1 MNGVIRICGLQPETI
16 IGCYVWERTT
26 KQRLEIDLELTAD
39 FSLAA
44 QTDDLSHAL
53 DYVAISEYVMSFVSA
68 SQFELLEA
76 LSKAIIDEIFDR
88 WPVSEVTVHIAKP
101 GAVPAASIIGVSLTL
116 SRGS

>member
-1 MNGVIRICGLQPETI
+1 MNGVVRIRGLQPETI
-16 IGCYVWERTT
+16 IGCYDWERTT

-39 FSLAA
+39 FGLAA

-53 DYVAISEYVMSFVSA
+53 DYAAISEHVLSFVSA

-88 WPVSEVTVHIAKP
+88 WPVSQVTVHINKP
-101 GAVPAASIIGVSLTL
+101 GAVPAASCVGVSLTL
-116 SRGS
+116 ARSR